1 MGVRMPVQ
9 NNSVKMSS
17 FNPVSSRTTQAGL
30 QMLTL
35 YKAAWPWIHGNNK
48 WKKSPKQ
55 HMFNTLNFQVYN
67 REAKIKQQDRP
78 VEQTDIKE
86 NHLGSCHAMKTCY
99 RPIFSWNTAKCEIA
113 TSSSLKQTSTGQV
126 AGHMSRGARWPG
138 EPTGVWRGYSWRQ
151 KLGRGTIPGRGV
163 LEWEPGSKMG
173 RNKYQWMPSMR
184 ANLVSRWEPGHRIVS
199 DQMSERW
206 ASRVKAG
213 CETGWAAGVDLGNPR
228 KKDQVT

>member
-1 MGVRMPVQ
+1 MVTTSERKVP
-9 NNSVKMSS
+9 NNTCSIHSIFKSITGKLKLNSKIGQLNKQILKKIIWVHVMLWRHVTDLFSYEIQQSVK
-17 FNPVSSRTTQAGL
+17 
-30 QMLTL
+30 
-35 YKAAWPWIHGNNK
+35 
-48 WKKSPKQ
+48 
-55 HMFNTLNFQVYN
+55 
-67 REAKIKQQDRP
+67 
-78 VEQTDIKE
+78 
-86 NHLGSCHAMKTCY
+86 
-99 RPIFSWNTAKCEIA
+99 A